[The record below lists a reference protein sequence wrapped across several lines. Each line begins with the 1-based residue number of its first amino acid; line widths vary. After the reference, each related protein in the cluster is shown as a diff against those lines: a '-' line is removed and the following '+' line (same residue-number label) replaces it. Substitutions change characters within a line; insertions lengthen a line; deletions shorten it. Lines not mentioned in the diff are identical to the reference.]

1 MRCVFIPNQVL
12 FKGTYDTT
20 DGALTTILKSYKAS
34 ADFFT
39 CSNIPNNPRHNVGTT
54 PRKPNQ
60 QLLIRPADSATL
72 PPRPRGHLSLILVP
86 TSVCA
91 TCAEGLIYI
100 RGVNNQYVTNAAL
113 LTSIYSDYLTAAG
126 QTVTCGSA
134 TVQPPALMAFA
145 KSQVSIKNEKINE
158 K

>member
-1 MRCVFIPNQVL
+1 MRCVSIPNQVL
-12 FKGTYDTT
+12 FKGTYDKT
-20 DGALTTILKSYKAS
+20 DGALTALLQNYKAS

-54 PRKPNQ
+54 PRKQNR
-60 QLLIRPADSATL
+60 QLPVRPADSATL
-72 PPRPRGHLSLILVP
+72 PPTATWPPVLDSLLI
-86 TSVCA
+86 SVCA

-126 QTVTCGSA
+126 QTVTCGSV

-145 KSQVSIKNEKINE
+145 KSQVSIKNSN
-158 K
+158 